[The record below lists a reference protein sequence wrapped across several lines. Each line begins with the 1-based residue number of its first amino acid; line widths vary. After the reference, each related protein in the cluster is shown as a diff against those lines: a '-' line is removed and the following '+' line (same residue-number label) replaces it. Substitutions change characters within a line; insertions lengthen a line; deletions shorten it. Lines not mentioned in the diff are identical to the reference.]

1 MSEGLGGLLTRAIAT
16 PDEDA
21 GDADALRE
29 RILDAALTQVA
40 AVGVRRTTMDDVARR
55 AGVGRVTVFR
65 RFGGKE
71 ALLEALAV
79 REARRFFAEI
89 DAATRGLDDP
99 VERTVASFVTGL
111 RLSRGH
117 PLLDRLARI
126 EPDTVLA
133 TLAQGRPPLMALAR
147 DYVARPLR
155 AAVRDERIHIDDCDR
170 TAEILLRLAV
180 SFLLLPDSVVDL
192 GDEAAVR
199 ALAGSVIDPMLR
211 NPPA

>member
-1 MSEGLGGLLTRAIAT
+1 M
-16 PDEDA
+16 
-21 GDADALRE
+21 
-29 RILDAALTQVA
+29 
-40 AVGVRRTTMDDVARR
+40 RRTTMDDVARR

-65 RFGGKE
+65 RFGGRE
-71 ALLEALAV
+71 ALFEALAV

-99 VERTVASFVTGL
+99 VERMVASFVTGL

-133 TLAQGRPPLMALAR
+133 TLAQGRPPLMALAPGSGP
-147 DYVARPLR
+147 AAA
-155 AAVRDERIHIDDCDR
+155 AAVRDERIHISDCDR
-170 TAEILLRLAV
+170 TAEMLVRLAV

-192 GDEAAVR
+192 GDEAATR
-199 ALAGSVIDPMLR
+199 DLARSVIESDAAPSARLIGPQPPPHPAPIRRNVRSTRRVSGLR
-211 NPPA
+211 GKGF